1 MNEDPRLSE
10 LTRICLK
17 LPEATRERTGEHASF
32 LVRKKTFAWF
42 LSNHHGDGMVSVCCK
57 MALGENEELVK
68 MDPERFYL
76 PAYVGPRGW
85 IGLRLDLGKVDWD
98 EVAELVT
105 GSYAL
110 VAPKK
115 LAKSPAASRAGSA
128 ARRKPSIFQ

>member
-10 LTRICLK
+10 LTRICLA
-17 LPEATRERTGEHASF
+17 LSETTREPSSSGQHASF

-42 LSNHHGDGMVSVCCK
+42 LSNHHGDGIVSVCCK

-68 MDPERFYL
+68 TDPERFYL

-98 EVAELVT
+98 EVAALIA

-115 LAKSPAASRAGSA
+115 LAKLVRA
-128 ARRKPSIFQ
+128 